1 MSNVMSRTVYAIL
14 FYGLVSLTWS
24 APASRL
30 AGADASWPQDEPQA
44 EVDRVFLTSEVCS
57 RCHDASPNA
66 EALWNELGQ
75 DASPHGTWKASV
87 MASSFIDPYW
97 RAALERELA
106 VAPEKERGA
115 RQELCTRCHAPMA
128 VQEARLQGEPQLEL
142 VELFAHPQAME
153 GVSCTVCHRTGPD
166 GLGTPETYGGNL
178 PIALEARMFGPY
190 PDPVPGPMRV
200 HTGYEVSFGGH
211 MVQSALCATCHT
223 LETSHTPGA
232 EPFLEQGPYLE
243 WRNSV
248 YSYEDRLTAESRSCQ
263 ACHMPEQGDL
273 VLAHNPGGRD
283 FPFLDPRPEVRS
295 HRIVGGNAFL
305 LDMLAEHADELGAA
319 AAPED
324 YAETARATREFLGA
338 QSASVRVRRIEREG
352 RLLRFE
358 VHVQNR
364 AGHKLPSAFPSRR
377 AWLEIV
383 VTGGAAGET
392 GPSAGEERYFASG
405 VPDAAGRILPPE
417 RALFEPHHMRLTRP
431 DQVQIYELVAA
442 DAMGVPTTLLSAMA
456 EPRKDNRLLPRG
468 WRADGPHGEQTAPRG
483 VPDGDLGDDSFAGG
497 GDTLPVAIQ
506 LPAGAQER
514 LRVRVRLLYQSIP
527 PAWAD
532 AHRDL
537 QGPASASFVSMYDGA
552 AQRYEVLASDERSV
566 GG

>member
-1 MSNVMSRTVYAIL
+1 MSRTLFAFL
-14 FYGLVSLTWS
+14 FYGLVSITWS
-24 APASRL
+24 ASALRT
-30 AGADASWPQDEPQA
+30 QDEPQA

-57 RCHDASPNA
+57 RCHDASPDA

-87 MASSFIDPYW
+87 MASSFVDPYW
-97 RAALERELA
+97 RASLERELG
-106 VAPEKERGA
+106 VAPEEERGA
-115 RQELCTRCHAPMA
+115 RLELCTRCHAPMA
-128 VQEARLQGEPQLEL
+128 VHEARLQGEPQLGL
-142 VELFAHPQAME
+142 AELFAHPQAME

-166 GLGTPETYGGNL
+166 GLGTPETFAGNL
-178 PIALEARMFGPY
+178 PISLEARMFGPY

-248 YSYEDRLTAESRSCQ
+248 YSYEDGLTAESRSCQ

-273 VLAHNPGGRD
+273 VLAHNPSGGD

-305 LDMLAEHADELGAA
+305 LDMLAEHTDELGAA
-319 AAPED
+319 ADPED

-338 QSASVRVRRIEREG
+338 QAASVRVRRIEREG
-352 RLLRFE
+352 RRLRFD

-364 AGHKLPSAFPSRR
+364 AGHKLPSAYPSRR

-383 VTGGAAGET
+383 VADGAG
-392 GPSAGEERYFASG
+392 ERYFASG
-405 VPDAAGRILPPE
+405 VPDAGGRILPPD
-417 RALFEPHHMRLTRP
+417 RALSEPHHLRLTRP
-431 DQVQIYELVAA
+431 GQVQIYELVAG
-442 DAMGVPTTLLSAMA
+442 DATGDPTTLLSAMA
-456 EPRKDNRLLPRG
+456 KPLKDNRLLPRG
-468 WRADGPHGEQTAPRG
+468 WRADGPHAEQTAPRG
-483 VPDGDLGDDSFAGG
+483 VPDGELGDDDFAGG
-497 GDTLPVAIQ
+497 GDTLPVAIE
-506 LPAGAQER
+506 LPDGAPKH
-514 LRVRVRLLYQSIP
+514 LRVSVRLLYQSIP

-532 AHRDL
+532 AHRSL
-537 QGPASASFVSMYDGA
+537 EGPASARFVRMYDGA
-552 AQRYEVLASDERSV
+552 ARRFEVLASDERSA